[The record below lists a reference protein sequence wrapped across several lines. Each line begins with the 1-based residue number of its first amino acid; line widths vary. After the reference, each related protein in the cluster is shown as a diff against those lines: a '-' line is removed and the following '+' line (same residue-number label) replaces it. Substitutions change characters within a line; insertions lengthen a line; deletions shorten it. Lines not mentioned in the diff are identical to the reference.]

1 MCRGH
6 RLQRYSV
13 REIIESFINGNRS
26 FVKEYVADDTAFMAH
41 CVEYFI
47 EADAMN
53 DLYSFLRLM
62 KS

>member
-1 MCRGH
+1 MAMG
-6 RLQRYSV
+6 LTRYAV
-13 REIIESFINGNRS
+13 REIVESFVNGNRS
-26 FVKEYVADDTAFMAH
+26 FVKKCVQGDTAFMAL